1 MINGRKVGF
10 YAAGSF
16 MDMPIEKTCEIIK
29 GIGYDAIELNTGWM
43 EQCRTDAELARQCSE
58 IEKAGL
64 QLSEFVVQLDYVS
77 KDADVRRQ
85 AVEQTKEYMKRC
97 AEAGIGTVN
106 LFSGP
111 RPWIPDRITVG
122 DQVTQGQAWDM
133 VFEAFDRL
141 VPVAEETKVT
151 MALECVWG
159 MLCCDFYS
167 TQFLMNHYNSPYLG
181 VNFDPS
187 HDQLYGNTDMEFMIR
202 QWGPDRIKHMH
213 MKDAAGSQVRG
224 RVLFPPL
231 GTGLV
236 DWDSFVRGIEA
247 IDYQGVMS
255 VEYEADQHLARN
267 LKGDWI
273 RAAQESY
280 KALENILKK

>member
-1 MINGRKVGF
+1 
-10 YAAGSF
+10 
-16 MDMPIEKTCEIIK
+16 
-29 GIGYDAIELNTGWM
+29 
-43 EQCRTDAELARQCSE
+43 
-58 IEKAGL
+58 
-64 QLSEFVVQLDYVS
+64 
-77 KDADVRRQ
+77 
-85 AVEQTKEYMKRC
+85 
-97 AEAGIGTVN
+97 
-106 LFSGP
+106 
-111 RPWIPDRITVG
+111 
-122 DQVTQGQAWDM
+122 
-133 VFEAFDRL
+133 
-141 VPVAEETKVT
+141 
-151 MALECVWG
+151 
-159 MLCCDFYS
+159 MLCCDFYTTNYLLS
-167 TQFLMNHYNSPYLG
+167 HYDSPWLG

-202 QWGPDRIKHMH
+202 QWAPRIKHMH

-236 DWDSFVRGIEA
+236 DWDSFVRGINA

-280 KALENILKK
+280 KALENILNI